1 MKQKSTL
8 KTLLMSTVKILS
20 SDGLTEI
27 AEQQI
32 SETRNL
38 FFESPTAPSLNS
50 ISTTPSN
57 VFVDDAAEDAILWS
71 DGVETPLTMSVSE
84 ASSQG
89 TQTAALSLPEN
100 VISKKLAEV
109 AEVNSVLNFDLG
121 RQTIRPES
129 PSIIL
134 RNTEGLD
141 DKTTILP
148 FIKVGAMEVAINGT
162 KLISGTKDNK
172 KITAANY
179 ADGSSFSMNLADNLP
194 NSKLID
200 IVRAYYE
207 SRGAEVNIRKGG
219 GMVINPF
226 ANCLTSFTRSNSGT
240 TAKLF
245 LKSLDNFQGESYFFS
260 CVASSVAADYVRL
273 TMFKADGTTDG
284 AKRYIEKEGL
294 TGGGS
299 LVNCRIAFKSAQH
312 QYTEI
317 AVSFEDYSSSSAAS
331 SATFTN
337 VMLSRSDILTPYT
350 SDLAETKEQLTM
362 LEAMDVAVSYPFA
375 TAVAGKPAF
384 WKSWKLGGYNAPAKT
399 VTAGYSSGL
408 TAPVLSVTKNSV
420 GGVDTS
426 AINIGINGKATTGHY
441 LDEKGAP
448 LSGLFFSSRKDL
460 QTSAGFLA
468 KWLFAACS
476 RKLTITQPRG
486 GSFGEV
492 MEEQGDNSTNY
503 YMFAPLAQ
511 PLNGYNI
518 TLPAV
523 ATSRALT
530 TWQVRLSK
538 FEFDSSLFDMSFS
551 SYNFLGFFVLVVNLK
566 KVKPATDMANFAAA
580 HSGDAAKWF
589 TYSTQGSF
597 YQEPQLSTAYKSYFA
612 SHTIYSKT
620 SNKYSATILGFTR
633 TPHKFTNT
641 RTTGGGEM
649 PESVTL
655 RKDAPCRFVETWEV
669 GGSSSTENAQKFISV
684 KWNGKDYRY
693 ATFSK
698 SSNRA
703 VPFIVTFQ
711 SGTSVPSSKDYGSM
725 RMLMFPDTVSEI
737 RITYYADVAMRFTPK
752 LYYYQLN
759 QN

>member
-1 MKQKSTL
+1 MP
-8 KTLLMSTVKILS
+8 TVKILS
-20 SDGLTEI
+20 ADGLTEI

-50 ISTTPSN
+50 ISATPTN
-57 VFVDDAAEDAILWS
+57 VFVDDSADDAILWS

-89 TQTAALSLPEN
+89 IQTAALSLPEN
-100 VISKKLAEV
+100 VISKKLADV
-109 AEVNSVLNFDLG
+109 AEVDSVLRFNP
-121 RQTIRPES
+121 RSQTIRPES

-141 DKTTILP
+141 GKTTVLP
-148 FIKVGAMEVAINGT
+148 FLKIGAMEVAINGT
-162 KLISGTKDNK
+162 KLIYGVNKENK

-179 ADGSSFSMNLADNLP
+179 ADGSSFSMNLGDNLP

-226 ANCLTSFTRSNSGT
+226 ANCLTSFTRSNSDT
-240 TAKLF
+240 NVVLT
-245 LKSLDNFQGESYFFS
+245 LKSSDNFQGESYFFS

-273 TMFKADGTTDG
+273 TFYKADGTNEVF
-284 AKRYIEKEGL
+284 KRYIEKESL
-294 TGGGS
+294 TIIVGS
-299 LVNCRIAFKSAQH
+299 LVNCRITFKSAQH
-312 QYTEI
+312 QYTQI
-317 AVSFEDYSSSSAAS
+317 AVSFEGYSSSSAA
-331 SATFTN
+331 AAAKFTD
-337 VMLSRSDILTPYT
+337 VMLSRSDVLTPYT
-350 SDLAETKEQLTM
+350 TDPAETEEQLTM
-362 LEAMDVAVSYPFA
+362 LEAMGVAVSYPFA

-384 WKSWKLGGYNAPAKT
+384 WKSWKLGGYNSPAKT

-408 TAPVLSVTKNSV
+408 TDPVLSVTKNSM

-426 AINIGINGKATTGHY
+426 AINVGINGKATTGRY

-486 GSFGEV
+486 GLFGEV

-503 YMFAPLAQ
+503 YMFAPPAQ
-511 PLNGYNI
+511 PLNGYTVNI
-518 TLPAV
+518 PSV
-523 ATSRALT
+523 PTSRALVAWRT
-530 TWQVRLSK
+530 QVPRFPYDNRLFAISYAW
-538 FEFDSSLFDMSFS
+538 SFFLGC
-551 SYNFLGFFVLVVNLK
+551 NFLTINLK
-566 KVKPATDMANFAAA
+566 EVKPANDMATFAAA
-580 HSGDAAKWF
+580 RPANTETWVKDFSGEDEPTFSTEYLGFLAK
-589 TYSTQGSF
+589 
-597 YQEPQLSTAYKSYFA
+597 
-612 SHTIYSKT
+612 KT
-620 SNKYSATILGFTR
+620 LTSVKWSVNILGFSRMEHYFSKINVTAA
-633 TPHKFTNT
+633 
-641 RTTGGGEM
+641 GMM
-649 PESVTL
+649 PETVTL
-655 RKDAPCRFVETWEV
+655 RKDAPCRFVETWLKFNPFDDEV
-669 GGSSSTENAQKFISV
+669 AAHQSAQKIDV
-684 KWNGKDYRY
+684 LYKRRHYRY
-693 ATFSK
+693 DAYNKSADCGLVYIIAFKSGITTPQKTQYGNRLVVVGVPDDVTSIQIGYYTSK
-698 SSNRA
+698 AGVSY
-703 VPFIVTFQ
+703 F
-711 SGTSVPSSKDYGSM
+711 D
-725 RMLMFPDTVSEI
+725 PD
-737 RITYYADVAMRFTPK
+737 

>member
-1 MKQKSTL
+1 
-8 KTLLMSTVKILS
+8 MSTVKILS
-20 SDGLTEI
+20 SDGLTEL

-50 ISTTPSN
+50 ISTTSTN
-57 VFVDDAAEDAILWS
+57 VFVDDAADDAILWS
-71 DGVETPLTMSVSE
+71 DGTETPLTMTISE

-100 VISKKLAEV
+100 VVSKKLAEV
-109 AEVNSVLNFDLG
+109 AEVDSVLNFDPG
-121 RQTIRPES
+121 SQTIRPEN

-141 DKTTILP
+141 GKTTVLP

-179 ADGSSFSMNLADNLP
+179 ADGSSFSMNLGDNLP

-226 ANCLTSFTRSNSGT
+226 ANCLSSFTRSNSGT
-240 TAKLF
+240 IAIIT
-245 LKSLDNFQGESYFFS
+245 LKSSDNFVGESYFFS
-260 CVASSVAADYVRL
+260 CVASSVASDYVQL
-273 TMFKADGTTDG
+273 TLYKADGTNEQY
-284 AKRYIEKEGL
+284 KRYIEKTAL

-299 LVNCRIAFKSAQH
+299 LVNCRISFKSAQH
-312 QYTEI
+312 QYTQI
-317 AVSFEDYSSSSAAS
+317 SVSFEGYS
-331 SATFTN
+331 SATAAASATFAD

-350 SDLAETKEQLTM
+350 SDPAETKEQLTM
-362 LEAMDVAVSYPFA
+362 LESMDVAVSYPFA
-375 TAVAGKPAF
+375 TAIAGKPVF
-384 WKSWKLGGYNAPAKT
+384 WKTWKLGGYNVPAKT

-408 TAPVLSVTKNSV
+408 TEPVLSVTKNSV

-460 QTSAGFLA
+460 QASVGFLA

-476 RKLTITQPRG
+476 RKLTIAQPRG
-486 GSFGEV
+486 GAFGEV
-492 MEEQGDNSTNY
+492 MGVQGDTSTNY
-503 YMFAPLAQ
+503 YMFAPPAQ

-530 TWQVRLSK
+530 TWRVSLPS
-538 FEFDSSLFDMSFS
+538 FEFDNALFDMAFS
-551 SYNFLGFFVLVVNLK
+551 SYMFLGFFILVVNLK
-566 KVKPATDMANFAAA
+566 KVRPATDMAKFAKS
-580 HSGDAAKWF
+580 HSDEAKTWF
-589 TYSTQGSF
+589 TYNNSGS
-597 YQEPQLSTAYKSYFA
+597 YAQLPIVSSKYLSYLL
-612 SHTIYSKT
+612 SHTYISDKFNLT
-620 SNKYSATILGFTR
+620 VSGFTR
-633 TPHKFTNT
+633 KRHIYNNTNM
-641 RTTGGGEM
+641 TTAGVMDETV
-649 PESVTL
+649 EL
-655 RKDAPCRFVETWEV
+655 RKDAPCRFVEVWLQPPIVE
-669 GGSSSTENAQKFISV
+669 SNATKAYINVRYNS
-684 KWNGKDYRY
+684 NYYRY
-693 ATFSK
+693 VAYHDVRRRAIVYIITFD
-698 SSNRA
+698 SNVSTPTA
-703 VPFIVTFQ
+703 SYYNNLTVV
-711 SGTSVPSSKDYGSM
+711 S
-725 RMLMFPDTVSEI
+725 FPDNVTSIEI
-737 RITYYADVAMRFTPK
+737 SYYTEIAMALKPY

>member
-1 MKQKSTL
+1 
-8 KTLLMSTVKILS
+8 MSKVKILS
-20 SDGLTEI
+20 ADGLTEL

-57 VFVDDAAEDAILWS
+57 VFVDDAADDAILWS
-71 DGVETPLTMSVSE
+71 DGVETPLTMAVAE

-109 AEVNSVLNFDLG
+109 VDVNSVLRFSPTS
-121 RQTIRPES
+121 QTITPES

-141 DKTTILP
+141 GKTTILP
-148 FIKVGAMEVAINGT
+148 FLKVGAMEVSINGT
-162 KLISGTKDNK
+162 KLIYGVNKENK

-179 ADGSSFSMNLADNLP
+179 ADGSSFSMNLGDNLP

-200 IVRAYYE
+200 IIRAYYE

-226 ANCLTSFTRSNSGT
+226 ANCLTSLTRSNSGT
-240 TAKLF
+240 IAILT
-245 LKSLDNFQGESYFFS
+245 LKSSDNFTGESYFFS
-260 CVASSVAADYVRL
+260 CVASSIAADYVRL
-273 TMFKADGTTDG
+273 TLYKANGTTEQV
-284 AKRYIEKEGL
+284 KRYIDKEYL
-294 TGGGS
+294 YEDII
-299 LVNCRIAFKSAQH
+299 NFRISFKAAQH
-312 QYTEI
+312 QYTQI
-317 AVSFEDYSSSSAAS
+317 AVSFEGYSSSSAAAA
-331 SATFTN
+331 ATFRD

-350 SDLAETKEQLTM
+350 SDPAETEEQLTM
-362 LEAMDVAVSYPFA
+362 LESMDVAVSYPFA
-375 TAVAGKPAF
+375 TAIAGKPAF
-384 WKSWKLGGYNAPAKT
+384 WKSWKLGSYNAPAKT

-408 TAPVLSVTKNSV
+408 TDPVLSVTKNSV

-468 KWLFAACS
+468 KWLFAACA

-492 MEEQGDNSTNY
+492 MEEQGDTSTNY
-503 YMFAPLAQ
+503 YMFAPPAQ
-511 PLNGYNI
+511 PLNGYTINMPSVPTSRVFVSWHTYALKLTYDRRLFTLSYADSFFLGCSFLTI
-518 TLPAV
+518 TL
-523 ATSRALT
+523 
-530 TWQVRLSK
+530 K
-538 FEFDSSLFDMSFS
+538 E
-551 SYNFLGFFVLVVNLK
+551 
-566 KVKPATDMANFAAA
+566 VKPANDMATFAAVSHPNA
-580 HSGDAAKWF
+580 ETWVKDFSGTDEPTFSTEYLGFLAKK
-589 TYSTQGSF
+589 T
-597 YQEPQLSTAYKSYFA
+597 LA
-612 SHTIYSKT
+612 SGKWSV
-620 SNKYSATILGFTR
+620 NILGFSRMEHYFSKINVTAA
-633 TPHKFTNT
+633 
-641 RTTGGGEM
+641 GMM
-649 PESVTL
+649 PETVTM
-655 RKDAPCRFVETWEV
+655 RNDAPCRFVETWLLFNDLDDDV
-669 GGSSSTENAQKFISV
+669 AVHQSAQKIDV
-684 KWNGKDYRY
+684 LYNGRHYRY
-693 ATFSK
+693 DAYNKSANCGLVYIIAFKSGITTPQKTQYGNRLVVVGIPDNVSTIQIGYYTSK
-698 SSNRA
+698 TGNSY
-703 VPFIVTFQ
+703 F
-711 SGTSVPSSKDYGSM
+711 D
-725 RMLMFPDTVSEI
+725 PD
-737 RITYYADVAMRFTPK
+737 

>member
-1 MKQKSTL
+1 
-8 KTLLMSTVKILS
+8 MSTVKILS
-20 SDGLTEI
+20 ADGMTEL
-27 AEQQI
+27 AEQRI

-50 ISTTPSN
+50 ISTTPTN
-57 VFVDDAAEDAILWS
+57 VFVDDAADDAILWA
-71 DGVETPLTMSVSE
+71 DGTETPLIMSVSE

-100 VISKKLAEV
+100 VISKKLADV
-109 AEVNSVLNFDLG
+109 AEVDSVLDFGLVS
-121 RQTIRPES
+121 QTITPES
-129 PSIIL
+129 PSVIL
-134 RNTEGLD
+134 RNTEGMNG
-141 DKTTILP
+141 KTTVLP
-148 FIKVGAMEVAINGT
+148 FLKVGAMEVAINGT
-162 KLISGTKDNK
+162 KIIRGVKINK

-179 ADGSSFSMNLADNLP
+179 ADGSTFSMRLADNLP
-194 NSKLID
+194 TSKLID

-240 TAKLF
+240 TVVLT
-245 LKSLDNFQGESYFFS
+245 LKSSDNFQGESYFFS

-273 TMFKADGTTDG
+273 TFYKADGTTEQ

-299 LVNCRIAFKSAQH
+299 LINCRISFKEAQH
-312 QYTEI
+312 QYTQI
-317 AVSFEDYSSSSAAS
+317 AVSFEGYKSSSAAAA
-331 SATFTN
+331 ATFTD
-337 VMLSRSDILTPYT
+337 VMLSRSDVLTPYT
-350 SDLAETKEQLTM
+350 TDPAETKEQLTM
-362 LEAMDVAVSYPFA
+362 LESMDVAVSYPFA
-375 TAVAGKPAF
+375 TAVAGKPVF
-384 WKSWKLGGYNAPAKT
+384 WKTWKLGGYNAPAKT
-399 VTAGYSSGL
+399 VTAGYSSGM
-408 TAPVLSVTKNSV
+408 TDPVLSATKNSV

-476 RKLTITQPRG
+476 RKLTITQSRG

-492 MEEQGDNSTNY
+492 MEEQGDTSTNY
-503 YMFAPLAQ
+503 YMFAPPAQ

-518 TLPAV
+518 KLPAV

-530 TWQVRLSK
+530 TWKVKLSQFK
-538 FEFDSSLFDMSFS
+538 FDNTLFDISLS
-551 SYNFLGFFVLVVNLK
+551 SYQFLGFFMLVVNLK

-580 HSGDAAKWF
+580 HPNDAAKWF
-589 TYSTQGSF
+589 TFSAQGSF
-597 YQEPQLSTAYKSYFA
+597 YQEPTLSTAYKSYFA
-612 SHTIYSKT
+612 SYTFPFGSPKA
-620 SNKYSATILGFTR
+620 YSATILGFSR
-633 TPHKFTNT
+633 TQYFFTNT

-649 PESVTL
+649 PEAVTL
-655 RKDAPCRFVETWEV
+655 RRDAPCRFVETWEV
-669 GGSSSTENAQKFISV
+669 GDSSITENQKKLISV
-684 KWNGKDYRY
+684 KWNGKYYRY
-693 ATFSK
+693 PAFDTGH
-698 SSNRA
+698 A
-703 VPFIVTFQ
+703 IPFIVTFQ
-711 SGTSVPSSKDYGSM
+711 SGISVPSSKAYGSM
-725 RMLMFPDTVSEI
+725 NMLMFPDNVSEI
-737 RITYYADVAMRFTPK
+737 QITYWSGVATNFRPK

>member
-1 MKQKSTL
+1 
-8 KTLLMSTVKILS
+8 MSTAKILS

-50 ISTTPSN
+50 ISATPTN
-57 VFVDDAAEDAILWS
+57 VFVNDAADDAILWA
-71 DGVETPLTMSVSE
+71 DGMETPLTMSVAE

-109 AEVNSVLNFDLG
+109 VDVNSVLKFYPTS
-121 RQTIRPES
+121 QTIRPES

-141 DKTTILP
+141 GKTTVLP

-162 KLISGTKDNK
+162 KLIYGVNKENK

-200 IVRAYYE
+200 IIRAYYE

-240 TAKLF
+240 NVVLT
-245 LKSLDNFQGESYFFS
+245 LKSSDNFQGESYFFS
-260 CVASSVAADYVRL
+260 CEASSVAADYVRL
-273 TMFKADGTTDG
+273 TFYKADGTSEVF
-284 AKRYIEKEGL
+284 KRYIEKRPVL
-294 TGGGS
+294 IT
-299 LVNCRIAFKSAQH
+299 VYHFIDFRISFKTAQH
-312 QYTEI
+312 QYTQI
-317 AVSFEDYSSSSAAS
+317 AVSFEDYASSSAAS
-331 SATFTN
+331 SATFKD
-337 VMLSRSDILTPYT
+337 VMLSRSDVLTPYT
-350 SDLAETKEQLTM
+350 SDPAETEEQLTM

-375 TAVAGKPAF
+375 TAIAGKPAF
-384 WKSWKLGGYNAPAKT
+384 WKSWKLGGYNSPAKT

-408 TAPVLSVTKNSV
+408 TDPVLSVTKNSV

-426 AINIGINGKATTGHY
+426 AINVGINGKATTGHY

-460 QTSAGFLA
+460 QMSAGFLA

-476 RKLTITQPRG
+476 RKLTITQPRI

-492 MEEQGDNSTNY
+492 MEEQDDNSTNY
-503 YMFAPLAQ
+503 YMFAPPAQ
-511 PLNGYNI
+511 PLNGYVLNI
-518 TLPAV
+518 PCV
-523 ATSRALT
+523 PTSRAFVLWRDSLARFVYDT
-530 TWQVRLSK
+530 RLYVLSYTW
-538 FEFDSSLFDMSFS
+538 SF
-551 SYNFLGFFVLVVNLK
+551 FLGIYAQTIELK
-566 KVKPATDMANFAAA
+566 VCKPANDMAAFAAA
-580 HSGDAAKWF
+580 NSKNTETWVKDFSGTDEPTFSTEYLGFLAK
-589 TYSTQGSF
+589 
-597 YQEPQLSTAYKSYFA
+597 
-612 SHTIYSKT
+612 KT
-620 SNKYSATILGFTR
+620 LKNRKWSVNILGFSRMEYHFSKINVTAA
-633 TPHKFTNT
+633 
-641 RTTGGGEM
+641 GMM
-649 PESVTL
+649 PETVTL
-655 RKDAPCRFVETWEV
+655 RKDAPCRFVETWLLFNDFDDEV
-669 GGSSSTENAQKFISV
+669 AAHQSAQKIDVLYNGHHYRFDAYNKSANCGLVYIIAFKSGITTPQKAQYGNRLVVVAIPDNVTSIQIGYYTSKAGVSYFI
-684 KWNGKDYRY
+684 
-693 ATFSK
+693 
-698 SSNRA
+698 
-703 VPFIVTFQ
+703 
-711 SGTSVPSSKDYGSM
+711 
-725 RMLMFPDTVSEI
+725 PD
-737 RITYYADVAMRFTPK
+737 

>member
-1 MKQKSTL
+1 
-8 KTLLMSTVKILS
+8 MSTVKILS

-50 ISTTPSN
+50 ISTTATN
-57 VFVDDAAEDAILWS
+57 VFVDDAADDAILWA
-71 DGVETPLTMSVSE
+71 DGTETPLTMSVSE

-100 VISKKLAEV
+100 VISKKLADV
-109 AEVNSVLNFDLG
+109 AEVNSVLRFSPTS
-121 RQTIRPES
+121 QTISPES

-134 RNTEGLD
+134 RNTEGAD
-141 DKTTILP
+141 GKTTILP

-162 KLISGTKDNK
+162 KLISGVNKENK

-219 GMVINPF
+219 KMVINPF
-226 ANCLTSFTRSNSGT
+226 ANCLTSVTRSNSDT
-240 TAKLF
+240 IATLT
-245 LKSLDNFQGESYFFS
+245 LKSSDNFIGESYFFS
-260 CVASSVAADYVRL
+260 CVASSVASEYVRL
-273 TMFKADGTTDG
+273 TLYKADGTNEQV
-284 AKRYIEKEGL
+284 KRYIEKTAL
-294 TGGGS
+294 TRRS
-299 LVNCRIAFKSAQH
+299 RLVNCRISFKSAQH
-312 QYTEI
+312 QYTQIE
-317 AVSFEDYSSSSAAS
+317 VSFEGYSSSSAAA

-337 VMLSRSDILTPYT
+337 VMLSRSDVLTPYT
-350 SDLAETKEQLTM
+350 SDPAETEEQLTM
-362 LEAMDVAVSYPFA
+362 LESMDVSVSYPFA
-375 TAVAGKPAF
+375 TAVAGKPVF
-384 WKSWKLGGYNAPAKT
+384 WKSWKLGSYNAPAKT

-408 TAPVLSVTKNSV
+408 TDPVLSVTKNSV

-426 AINIGINGKATTGHY
+426 AINVASNGKATTGHY

-468 KWLFAACS
+468 KWLFAACA
-476 RKLTITQPRG
+476 RKLTIAKPRG

-492 MEEQGDNSTNY
+492 MEQQGDSSTNY
-503 YMFAPLAQ
+503 YMFAPPAQ

-518 TLPAV
+518 KLPAV

-530 TWQVRLSK
+530 TWRVSLSN
-538 FEFDSSLFDMSFS
+538 FEFDDTLFDISFS
-551 SYNFLGFFVLVVNLK
+551 SYRYLGFFMLVVNLK
-566 KVKPATDMANFAAA
+566 KVKPATDMANFAKA
-580 HSGDAAKWF
+580 HSDDAAKWF
-589 TYSTQGSF
+589 TFYAQGSF
-597 YQEPQLSTAYKSYFA
+597 YQEPTLSSAYKSYLA
-612 SHTIYSKT
+612 SHTIKI
-620 SNKYSATILGFTR
+620 SNGYSATILGFTR
-633 TPHKFTNT
+633 TPHVFANVT
-641 RTTGGGEM
+641 TTGSGEM

-655 RKDAPCRFVETWEV
+655 RKDAPCRFIETWEV
-669 GGSSSTENAQKFISV
+669 GGSSTTENAQKRLSV
-684 KWNGKDYRY
+684 RWNGKDYRY
-693 ATFSK
+693 SAFNDKTK
-698 SSNRA
+698 RT
-703 VPFIVTFQ
+703 VPFIVTFE
-711 SGTSVPSSKDYGSM
+711 SGISVPYSKTYGVLQVIS
-725 RMLMFPDTVSEI
+725 FPDTVTEI
-737 RITYYADVAMRFTPK
+737 RITYYAAVAMKFTPK

>member
-1 MKQKSTL
+1 
-8 KTLLMSTVKILS
+8 MSTVKILS
-20 SDGLTEI
+20 ADGLTEI

-38 FFESPTAPSLNS
+38 FFESPTAPSLGS
-50 ISTTPSN
+50 ISTTPTN
-57 VFVDDAAEDAILWS
+57 VFVDDAADDAILWT

-100 VISKKLAEV
+100 VISKKLADV
-109 AEVNSVLNFDLG
+109 AEVDSVLKFYPG
-121 RQTIRPES
+121 SYTITPES
-129 PSIIL
+129 PSIGL

-141 DKTTILP
+141 GKTTVLP

-207 SRGAEVNIRKGG
+207 SRGAEVNIKKGG

-226 ANCLTSFTRSNSGT
+226 ANCLTSFTRSNSDT
-240 TAKLF
+240 SVVLT
-245 LKSLDNFQGESYFFS
+245 LKSSDNFAGESYFFS
-260 CVASSVAADYVRL
+260 CVASSVPSDYVRL
-273 TMFKADGTTDG
+273 TFFKADGTSE
-284 AKRYIEKEGL
+284 AVKRYIDNEFLYEDII
-294 TGGGS
+294 
-299 LVNCRIAFKSAQH
+299 NFRISFKSAQH
-312 QYTEI
+312 QYTQI
-317 AVSFEDYSSSSAAS
+317 TVSFEDYSSPSAAAA
-331 SATFTN
+331 ATFTN
-337 VMLSRSDILTPYT
+337 VMLSRSDVLTPYT
-350 SDLAETKEQLTM
+350 SDPAETEEQLTM
-362 LEAMDVAVSYPFA
+362 LEEMGVAVSYPFA
-375 TAVAGKPAF
+375 TAIAGKPAF

-408 TAPVLSVTKNSV
+408 TDPVLSVTKNSV

-476 RKLTITQPRG
+476 RKLTIAQPRG
-486 GSFGEV
+486 GSFGEA
-492 MEEQGDNSTNY
+492 MEEQGDNSTNF
-503 YMFAPLAQ
+503 YMFAPPAQ

-518 TLPAV
+518 TIPAV

-530 TWQVRLSK
+530 TWRVSLPK
-538 FEFDSSLFDMSFS
+538 FEFDNSLFDMSFS
-551 SYNFLGFFVLVVNLK
+551 SYNFLGFFMLVVNLK
-566 KVKPATDMANFAAA
+566 KVRPATDMVNFAAA
-580 HSGDAAKWF
+580 HSSDAANWF
-589 TYSTQGSF
+589 TFYAQGSF
-597 YQEPQLSTAYKSYFA
+597 FQEPTLSATYKSYFA
-612 SHTIYSKT
+612 SHTIYPKT
-620 SNKYSATILGFTR
+620 TNGFSATILGFTR

-641 RTTGGGEM
+641 TTTGAGEM

-669 GGSSSTENAQKFISV
+669 GGSSSTENAKKFLNV

-693 ATFSK
+693 AAFRTSA
-698 SSNRA
+698 NRA

-711 SGTSVPSSKDYGSM
+711 SGTNVPSSKDYGSM

-737 RITYYADVAMRFTPK
+737 RITYYAAVAMEFTPK

-759 QN
+759 EN

>member
-1 MKQKSTL
+1 
-8 KTLLMSTVKILS
+8 MSTVKILS
-20 SDGLTEI
+20 ADGMTEL

-50 ISTTPSN
+50 ISTTPTN
-57 VFVDDAAEDAILWS
+57 VFVDDAADDAILWA

-109 AEVNSVLNFDLG
+109 VEVNSVLKFYPSS
-121 RQTIRPES
+121 QTITPES

-141 DKTTILP
+141 GKTTVLP

-179 ADGSSFSMNLADNLP
+179 ADGSSFSMNLGDNLP

-226 ANCLTSFTRSNSGT
+226 ANCLTSFTRSNSDKNVVLT
-240 TAKLF
+240 
-245 LKSLDNFQGESYFFS
+245 LKSSDNFSGESYFFS

-273 TMFKADGTTDG
+273 TFYKADGTSEVF
-284 AKRYIEKEGL
+284 KRYIEKESL
-294 TGGGS
+294 SIIVGS
-299 LVNCRIAFKSAQH
+299 LVNCRISFKAAQH
-312 QYTEI
+312 QYTQI
-317 AVSFEDYSSSSAAS
+317 AVSFEDYKSSSAAAA
-331 SATFTN
+331 ATFRD

-350 SDLAETKEQLTM
+350 SDPAETEEQLTM
-362 LEAMDVAVSYPFA
+362 LESMDVAVSYPFA
-375 TAVAGKPAF
+375 TAVAGKPAL
-384 WKSWKLGGYNAPAKT
+384 WKSWKLGSYNAPAKT

-408 TAPVLSVTKNSV
+408 TDPVLSVTKNSV
-420 GGVDTS
+420 GGVDSS

-476 RKLTITQPRG
+476 RKLTVTQPRG

-492 MEEQGDNSTNY
+492 MEEQGDTSTNY
-503 YMFAPLAQ
+503 YMFAPPGQ
-511 PLNGYNI
+511 PLNGYTTNI
-518 TLPAV
+518 PSV
-523 ATSRALT
+523 PTSRAFAS
-530 TWQVRLSK
+530 WRNQVPRFTYDNRLFAISYAW
-538 FEFDSSLFDMSFS
+538 SFFLGC
-551 SYNFLGFFVLVVNLK
+551 NFLTINLK
-566 KVKPATDMANFAAA
+566 EVKPANDMATFAAKYPDNA
-580 HSGDAAKWF
+580 ATWVKNFSGTDEPIFSTEYLGFLAKK
-589 TYSTQGSF
+589 T
-597 YQEPQLSTAYKSYFA
+597 L
-612 SHTIYSKT
+612 T
-620 SNKYSATILGFTR
+620 SNKWSVNILGFSRMEHYFSKINVTAA
-633 TPHKFTNT
+633 
-641 RTTGGGEM
+641 GMM
-649 PESVTL
+649 PETVTL
-655 RKDAPCRFVETWEV
+655 RNDAPCRFVETWLLFNDFDDDV
-669 GGSSSTENAQKFISV
+669 AVHQSSQKIDV
-684 KWNGKDYRY
+684 LYNGRHYRY
-693 ATFSK
+693 DAYNKSANCGLVYIIAFKKGITTPQKAQYGNRLVVVGIPDNVSAIQIGYYTSK
-698 SSNRA
+698 
-703 VPFIVTFQ
+703 
-711 SGTSVPSSKDYGSM
+711 SGTSYFS
-725 RMLMFPDTVSEI
+725 PD
-737 RITYYADVAMRFTPK
+737 
-752 LYYYQLN
+752 LYYYQLS

>member
-1 MKQKSTL
+1 
-8 KTLLMSTVKILS
+8 MSKVKILS

-32 SETRNL
+32 SATRNL

-50 ISTTPSN
+50 IITTPTN
-57 VFVDDAAEDAILWS
+57 VFVDDAADDAIMWT
-71 DGVETPLTMSVSE
+71 DGEETPLTMSVSE

-109 AEVNSVLNFDLG
+109 VDVNSVLKFNPG
-121 RQTIRPES
+121 SYTITPES
-129 PSIIL
+129 PSIGL

-141 DKTTILP
+141 GGLTILP
-148 FIKVGAMEVAINGT
+148 FLKVGAMDVAINGT
-162 KLISGTKDNK
+162 KLISGVNKDNK

-200 IVRAYYE
+200 IIRAYYE

-226 ANCLTSFTRSNSGT
+226 ANCLTSFTRSNSDT
-240 TAKLF
+240 TVVLT
-245 LKSLDNFQGESYFFS
+245 LKSTDNFQGESYFFS

-273 TMFKADGTTDG
+273 TFFKADGTSEVF
-284 AKRYIEKEGL
+284 KRYIEKEKL
-294 TGGGS
+294 SIIGS
-299 LVNCRIAFKSAQH
+299 LVNCRISFKAANH
-312 QYTEI
+312 QYTKI
-317 AVSFEDYSSSSAAS
+317 AVLFEDYSSPSAAAA
-331 SATFTN
+331 ATFADI
-337 VMLSRSDILTPYT
+337 MLSRSDILTPYT
-350 SDLAETKEQLTM
+350 SDPAETKEQLTM
-362 LEAMDVAVSYPFA
+362 LESMDVAVSYPFA
-375 TAVAGKPAF
+375 TAVAGKPVF
-384 WKSWKLGGYNAPAKT
+384 WRSWKLGGYNAPAKT
-399 VTAGYSSGL
+399 VTAGYSSGM
-408 TAPVLSVTKNSV
+408 TAPVLSVAKNSV

-426 AINIGINGKATTGHY
+426 AINISINGKATTGHY

-492 MEEQGDNSTNY
+492 MEKQGDNSTNY
-503 YMFAPLAQ
+503 YMFAPPEQ
-511 PLNGYNI
+511 PLIGYNI
-518 TLPAV
+518 KIPAV

-530 TWQVRLSK
+530 TWRVRLDK
-538 FEFDSSLFDMSFS
+538 FEFDDTLFDISFS
-551 SYNFLGFFVLVVNLK
+551 SYMFLGLFILVVNLK

-580 HSGDAAKWF
+580 HSADAANWF
-589 TYSTQGSF
+589 TFYTQGSF
-597 YQEPQLSTAYKSYFA
+597 YQEPTLSTSYKSLFL
-612 SHTIYSKT
+612 SHTIYPKT

-641 RTTGGGEM
+641 TTTGKGEM

-698 SSNRA
+698 KNNRA

-711 SGTSVPSSKDYGSM
+711 SGTNVPSSKNYGSM
-725 RMLMFPDTVSEI
+725 CMLMFPDTVSEI
-737 RITYYADVAMRFTPK
+737 RITYYAAVAMKFTPK

-759 QN
+759 EN

>member
-1 MKQKSTL
+1 
-8 KTLLMSTVKILS
+8 MSTVKILS
-20 SDGLTEI
+20 ADGLTEL
-27 AEQQI
+27 AEQRI

-38 FFESPTAPSLNS
+38 FFESPTTPSLNS
-50 ISTTPSN
+50 ISATPSN
-57 VFVDDAAEDAILWS
+57 VFVDDAADDAILWS
-71 DGVETPLTMSVSE
+71 DGAETPLTMSVAE

-100 VISKKLAEV
+100 VISKKLADV
-109 AEVNSVLNFDLG
+109 AEVDSVLNFTLG
-121 RQTIRPES
+121 SQTITPES
-129 PSIIL
+129 PSVIL

-141 DKTTILP
+141 GKTTVLP

-162 KLISGTKDNK
+162 KLISGVNKDNK

-200 IVRAYYE
+200 IIRAYYE

-226 ANCLTSFTRSNSGT
+226 ANCLTSFTRSNNGT
-240 TAKLF
+240 NVVLT
-245 LKSLDNFQGESYFFS
+245 LKSSDNFQGESYFFS

-273 TMFKADGTTDG
+273 TFFKADGTSEVY
-284 AKRYIEKEGL
+284 KRYIEKEGL

-299 LVNCRIAFKSAQH
+299 LINCRISFKSAQH
-312 QYTEI
+312 QYTQI
-317 AVSFEDYSSSSAAS
+317 AVSFEDFSSAAAAAA
-331 SATFTN
+331 ATFSS
-337 VMLSRSDILTPYT
+337 VMLSRSDVLTPYT
-350 SDLAETKEQLTM
+350 TDPAETEEQLTM
-362 LEAMDVAVSYPFA
+362 LEAMDVSVSYPFA
-375 TAVAGKPAF
+375 TAIAGKPAF
-384 WKSWKLGGYNAPAKT
+384 WKSWKLGSYNAPAKT

-408 TAPVLSVTKNSV
+408 TEPVLSVVKNSV

-426 AINIGINGKATTGHY
+426 AINVGINGKATTGHY

-476 RKLTITQPRG
+476 RKLTITQPHG

-492 MEEQGDNSTNY
+492 MEEQGNNSTNY
-503 YMFAPLAQ
+503 YMFAPPKQ

-530 TWQVRLSK
+530 TWRVPLSG
-538 FEFDSSLFDMSFS
+538 FDFDDTLFDMSFS
-551 SYNFLGFFVLVVNLK
+551 SYHFLGFNTLVVNLK
-566 KVKPATDMANFAAA
+566 KVKPATDIANFAAA
-580 HSGDAAKWF
+580 HSAEAATWF
-589 TYSTQGSF
+589 TFYTQGSF
-597 YQEPQLSTAYKSYFA
+597 YQEPTLSTAYKSLLL
-612 SHTIYSKT
+612 SHTIFPKT
-620 SNKYSATILGFTR
+620 SNGYSATILGFAR
-633 TPHKFTNT
+633 TAYRFTNT
-641 RTTGGGEM
+641 TTTAGGEI
-649 PESVTL
+649 PEAVTL

-669 GGSSSTENAQKFISV
+669 GGLSSSDNAKKYLSV
-684 KWNGKDYRY
+684 KWNGKYYRY
-693 ATFSK
+693 ATFST

-703 VPFIVTFQ
+703 IPFIVTFQ
-711 SGTSVPSSKDYGSM
+711 SGTNVPSSKDYGVM
-725 RMLMFPDTVSEI
+725 RMLLFPDIVSEI
-737 RITYYADVAMRFTPK
+737 QITYYAAVAMKFTPK

>member
-1 MKQKSTL
+1 
-8 KTLLMSTVKILS
+8 MSTVKILS
-20 SDGLTEI
+20 ADGLTEI

-57 VFVDDAAEDAILWS
+57 VFIDDAAGDAILWA

-100 VISKKLAEV
+100 VVSKKLSEV
-109 AEVNSVLNFDLG
+109 AEVNSVLNFTLG
-121 RQTIRPES
+121 SQTITPES
-129 PSIIL
+129 PSVIL
-134 RNTEGLD
+134 RNTEGLGG
-141 DKTTILP
+141 KTTVLP
-148 FIKVGAMEVAINGT
+148 FLKVGAMEVAINGT

-226 ANCLTSFTRSNSGT
+226 ANTLTSFTRSNNGT
-240 TAKLF
+240 NVVLT
-245 LKSLDNFQGESYFFS
+245 LKSSDNFQGESYFFS

-273 TMFKADGTTDG
+273 TFYKSDGTSE
-284 AKRYIEKEGL
+284 AVKRYIEKEKL
-294 TGGGS
+294 SIGS
-299 LVNCRIAFKSAQH
+299 LVNCRISFKSAQH
-312 QYTEI
+312 QYTQI
-317 AVSFEDYSSSSAAS
+317 AVSFEDYSSPSAAAA
-331 SATFTN
+331 ATFTN
-337 VMLSRSDILTPYT
+337 VMLSRSDVLTPYT
-350 SDLAETKEQLTM
+350 SDPAETEEQLTM
-362 LEAMDVAVSYPFA
+362 LEAMGVAVSYPFA
-375 TAVAGKPAF
+375 TAIAGKPAF
-384 WKSWKLGGYNAPAKT
+384 WKSWKLGGYNTPAKT

-408 TAPVLSVTKNSV
+408 TDPVLSVAKNSV

-503 YMFAPLAQ
+503 YMFAPPAQ
-511 PLNGYNI
+511 
-518 TLPAV
+518 AV
-523 ATSRALT
+523 TDAHIKMPSVVTSHAIT
-530 TWQVRLSK
+530 TWREVVASFPYDSRL
-538 FEFDSSLFDMSFS
+538 FTISFNNHS
-551 SYNFLGFFVLVVNLK
+551 FLDCRILVINLE
-566 KVKPATDMANFAAA
+566 KVKPAMDMGNFAKSKPSETAT
-580 HSGDAAKWF
+580 WF
-589 TYSTQGSF
+589 TFANGTPYNAD
-597 YQEPQLSTAYKSYFA
+597 PVLSSAYKSHMA
-612 SHTIYSKT
+612 RRTITAGSF
-620 SNKYSATILGFTR
+620 SATILGFSR
-633 TPHKFTNT
+633 MRYNFTKVSVS
-641 RTTGGGEM
+641 GAGVM
-649 PESVTL
+649 PESVEL
-655 RKDAPCRFVETWEV
+655 RKDAPCRYVEMWLTI
-669 GGSSSTENAQKFISV
+669 SSTEADQPSARIDILY
-684 KWNGKDYRY
+684 NGNHYRY
-693 ATFSK
+693 PAFDSQVKHVIPYIITFE
-698 SSNRA
+698 
-703 VPFIVTFQ
+703 
-711 SGTSVPSSKDYGSM
+711 SGITSPKVVNYSRLKVVSVPDNVSSIQLGYYSSKATT
-725 RMLMFPDTVSEI
+725 F
-737 RITYYADVAMRFTPK
+737 FPK

>member
-1 MKQKSTL
+1 
-8 KTLLMSTVKILS
+8 MSTVKILS

-71 DGVETPLTMSVSE
+71 DGAETPLTMTISE

-100 VISKKLAEV
+100 VVSKKLAEV
-109 AEVNSVLNFDLG
+109 AEVNSVLNFGLG
-121 RQTIRPES
+121 SQTISPES

-141 DKTTILP
+141 GNTTVLP

-162 KLISGTKDNK
+162 KIIRGVKINK

-179 ADGSSFSMNLADNLP
+179 ADGSTFSMRLADNLP

-200 IVRAYYE
+200 IIRAYYE

-226 ANCLTSFTRSNSGT
+226 ANCLTSFTRSNSDT
-240 TAKLF
+240 TVVIT
-245 LKSLDNFQGESYFFS
+245 LKSSDNFTGESYFFS

-273 TMFKADGTTDG
+273 TFFKTDGTSEVF
-284 AKRYIEKEGL
+284 KRHIERLLSGPL
-294 TGGGS
+294 I
-299 LVNCRIAFKSAQH
+299 NFRISFKSAQH
-312 QYTEI
+312 EYTQI
-317 AVSFEDYSSSSAAS
+317 AVSFEGYSSSSAAAA
-331 SATFTN
+331 ATFTD

-350 SDLAETKEQLTM
+350 SDPAETEEQLTM
-362 LEAMDVAVSYPFA
+362 LESMDVSVSYPFA
-375 TAVAGKPAF
+375 TAVAGKTAL

-408 TAPVLSVTKNSV
+408 TDPVLSVTKNSV
-420 GGVDTS
+420 GGVDSS

-468 KWLFAACS
+468 KWLFAACA
-476 RKLTITQPRG
+476 RKLTVTSPRG

-492 MEEQGDNSTNY
+492 MEEQGENSTNY
-503 YMFAPLAQ
+503 YMFAPPAQ

-523 ATSRALT
+523 ATSRVLT
-530 TWQVRLSK
+530 TWRVPLLK
-538 FEFDSSLFDMSFS
+538 FDFDNTLFDISFS
-551 SYNFLGFFVLVVNLK
+551 TYRFLGLVILVVNLK

-580 HSGDAAKWF
+580 HSADAAKWF
-589 TYSTQGSF
+589 TFSTQGSF
-597 YQEPQLSTAYKSYFA
+597 YQEPKLSTAYKSYFA
-612 SHTIYSKT
+612 SYTFPLRSPKA
-620 SNKYSATILGFTR
+620 YSATILGFTR
-633 TPHKFTNT
+633 TQHFFTST

-649 PESVTL
+649 PEVVTL
-655 RKDAPCRFVETWEV
+655 RRDAPCRFVETWEV
-669 GGSSSTENAQKFISV
+669 GDSSITENQKKLISV
-684 KWNGKDYRY
+684 KWNGKYYRY
-693 ATFSK
+693 PTFDK
-698 SSNRA
+698 STNRA

-711 SGTSVPSSKDYGSM
+711 SGISTPSSKSYGSM
-725 RMLMFPDTVSEI
+725 YMLVFPDNVSDI
-737 RITYYADVAMRFTPK
+737 QITYYAGVAMNFRPK

-759 QN
+759 EN